1 MKRKFSKDFKAK
13 VAVEALKG
21 NQTIRELSIRYQVHP
36 NMISSWKKRLL
47 ERIPEIFSE
56 GQKNGLED
64 QDRKVQQLFQEVG
77 ELQYELSWL
86 KKKSGLLG

>member
-21 NQTIRELSIRYQVHP
+21 NQTIRELSIKYQVHP

-56 GQKNGLED
+56 GQKKRFRGSGS
-64 QDRKVQQLFQEVG
+64 QGPAVISG
-77 ELQYELSWL
+77 SW
-86 KKKSGLLG
+86 

>member
-13 VAVEALKG
+13 VAIEALKG
-21 NQTIRELSIRYQVHP
+21 NQTIRELSIKYQVHP
-36 NMISSWKKRLL
+36 NMISSWKKSLL

>member
-1 MKRKFSKDFKAK
+1 
-13 VAVEALKG
+13 
-21 NQTIRELSIRYQVHP
+21 
-36 NMISSWKKRLL
+36 MISSWKKRLL